1 VWFAFGSAFSAQAAF
16 PTAAIA
22 TFNVLWTSLPTI
34 AHAVMDQGVT
44 VKSAL
49 RDVPAL
55 YRETSRRS
63 AVSGSD
69 FARRACGW
77 TLSALFASVWCHVSA
92 QMSLGEPG
100 SVEPKN
106 GRVAVNHM
114 AVGLATFTAVIFACD
129 LKIATRTN
137 HWTIVNVVALV
148 VSATLW
154 FPFLVAV
161 SEAWSLIGV
170 FPDTSNAHL
179 ALFASPRFWLATTL
193 GAGTAAAADL
203 AFANLRRALRP
214 SLAEVV
220 RERESIERGAPN
232 AITQRVA
239 KALVASA
246 STTMRAVASFAA
258 PSRLRGGGGGG
269 GGLPV
274 SARRAGGGGSWKS
287 ACARRKS
294 RNPSV
299 LEVVKQHRN
308 YSDDWNA

>member
-1 VWFAFGSAFSAQAAF
+1 
-16 PTAAIA
+16 
-22 TFNVLWTSLPTI
+22 
-34 AHAVMDQGVT
+34 MDQDVT

-63 AVSGSD
+63 AVSGAD

-100 SVEPKN
+100 SVEPN
-106 GRVAVNHM
+106 GGRVAVNHM

-137 HWTIVNVVALV
+137 HWTIVNVVALAA
-148 VSATLW
+148 SATLW
-154 FPFLVAV
+154 FPFLVAT
-161 SEAWSLIGV
+161 SETWRLLGA
-170 FPDTSNAHL
+170 FPDVSNAHL
-179 ALFASPRFWLATTL
+179 VLFASPRFWLAVAL

-203 AFANLRRALRP
+203 AAANARRALRP

-220 RERESIERGAPN
+220 HERESITSAPTN

-246 STTMRAVASFAA
+246 STTMRAGKHIRRTRRRRRRFPRRAARLGPPSGRRGVLEERVRAAQVAQPQRF
-258 PSRLRGGGGGG
+258 GGGQATQKLLRRLERVRNEHEDRRGRIRVGAA
-269 GGLPV
+269 
-274 SARRAGGGGSWKS
+274 SARVRAL
-287 ACARRKS
+287 S
-294 RNPSV
+294 RTNV
-299 LEVVKQHRN
+299 
-308 YSDDWNA
+308 